1 MGEVRVIEGTPINA
15 ILLEP
20 LIPSIRLDYVT
31 DGMRTQVQVLAPDF
45 EPSEHLDA
53 PSGAVLMVE
62 GYDWASA
69 RPDPGSPV
77 YVLMLSL
84 THLEE
89 QQGRAS
95 AIERIMKAAMAPPTE
110 EEVLASLNAALEHN
124 APTSPAFTVSVRV
137 ESLEGWLTT
146 HLGSHEGAVLPKGTR
161 LQRIFDGPDQG
172 FFGPVYDDLKGGVV
186 ETVETVEILTPEH
199 LIVSVSVVGV
209 DQ

>member
-1 MGEVRVIEGTPINA
+1 MPELIRSVEVDVGEVRVIEGTPINA

-69 RPDPGSPV
+69 RPDPGSPM

-84 THLEE
+84 TQLDRDREVA
-89 QQGRAS
+89 GAV
-95 AIERIMKAAMAPPTE
+95 ERIMRSAAPPTTD
-110 EEVLASLNAALEHN
+110 EVLASLDATLGLE
-124 APTSPAFTVSVRV
+124 SPSDR
-137 ESLEGWLTT
+137 
-146 HLGSHEGAVLPKGTR
+146 
-161 LQRIFDGPDQG
+161 
-172 FFGPVYDDLKGGVV
+172 
-186 ETVETVEILTPEH
+186 
-199 LIVSVSVVGV
+199 
-209 DQ
+209 